1 MRAGRIIA
9 WVVGVLLVGLYGYAT
24 VAAIG
29 NLMGMSTYLGAVL
42 GPFPWVLLG
51 VAIAI
56 PAIAL
61 GVALLLARGRGA
73 GVRLLMIAAGLC
85 VTAAIHLE
93 IMHLIS

>member
-1 MRAGRIIA
+1 MAGRIAA
-9 WVVGVLLVGLYGYAT
+9 WAAGVVLFGLYVYAT
-24 VAAIG
+24 VAAVG
-29 NLMGMSTYLGAVL
+29 NLIGMSTYLGAIL
-42 GPFPWVLLG
+42 GPLPWVLLG

-61 GVALLLARGRGA
+61 VVSLLLGRGRGA
-73 GVRLLMIAAGLC
+73 GVRILLLAAGLC